1 VEKVLGVNNNLN
13 KEMLG
18 EQQLQMLIQFLRKQ
32 MEVDGDQSP
41 NNKLKLKMLLLQMV
55 GDINYIKFFIIY
67 N

>member
-1 VEKVLGVNNNLN
+1 MEKVLGVNNNLN

-41 NNKLKLKMLLLQMV
+41 NNKFNLKMLLLQMV

>member
-1 VEKVLGVNNNLN
+1 MEKALGVNNNLN

-41 NNKLKLKMLLLQMV
+41 NNKFNLKMLLLQMV
-55 GDINYIKFFIIY
+55 GDINYIKFFII
-67 N
+67 NN

>member
-1 VEKVLGVNNNLN
+1 VEKALGVNNNLN

-55 GDINYIKFFIIY
+55 GDI
-67 N
+67 

>member
-1 VEKVLGVNNNLN
+1 VEKALGVNNNLN

-41 NNKLKLKMLLLQMV
+41 NNKFNLKMLLLQMV
-55 GDINYIKFFIIY
+55 GDINYIKFFII
-67 N
+67 NN

>member
-1 VEKVLGVNNNLN
+1 VENALGVNNNLN

-55 GDINYIKFFIIY
+55 GDI
-67 N
+67 

>member
-1 VEKVLGVNNNLN
+1 MEKVLGVNNNLN

-55 GDINYIKFFIIY
+55 GDI
-67 N
+67 

>member
-1 VEKVLGVNNNLN
+1 MEKALGVNNYLN

-55 GDINYIKFFIIY
+55 GDI
-67 N
+67 

>member
-1 VEKVLGVNNNLN
+1 MEKALGVNNNLN

-41 NNKLKLKMLLLQMV
+41 NNKFNLKMLLLQMV

>member
-1 VEKVLGVNNNLN
+1 MEKALGVNNNLN

-55 GDINYIKFFIIY
+55 GDI
-67 N
+67 

>member
-55 GDINYIKFFIIY
+55 GDI
-67 N
+67 